1 MGGKSKSEGTAVAPV
16 AKRVHSSREQFL
28 TAYVT
33 HKGNHKAAAASLG
46 MSPNSFTVRKSNLK
60 KEGVVFPVFP
70 RTGGGGGKADLDV
83 AGCNA
88 LLAKLMEP
96 AIDADVAEATEAV
109 AVG

>member
-1 MGGKSKSEGTAVAPV
+1 MGGKNKSGGTAVAPV
-16 AKRVHSSREQFL
+16 AKRNRTTREQFL
-28 TAYVT
+28 TAYVA
-33 HKGNHKAAAASLG
+33 HKGSHKAAAAALG
-46 MSPNSFTVRKSNLK
+46 MSPDSFTVRKSNLK
-60 KEGVVFPVFP
+60 KAGVVFPVFP

-83 AGCNA
+83 AACNA